1 MLCNKC
7 GNNINEGEKFC
18 MKCGTPVQKET
29 TQETPVAI
37 QTTVKEKKTLSPNTK
52 KLIIFSSIGA
62 VTLATV
68 LILLFAV
75 IMPMLNRVDAS
86 KYITSS
92 IDSMMLYE
100 DSISGSVS
108 IDKDKIYAEHLAEKA
123 SQNTN
128 VNSFSDLL
136 SGLSSYSTAGYL
148 NELLD
153 YCDVDVT
160 VKGDEK
166 ASTAITEN
174 SEDYDKDNS
183 SFEKCNSND
192 VLVVT
197 LKWEEH
203 PESQRKIEL
212 LEKKAGISFDKS
224 EKTVELSIKDML
236 TEKELSVR
244 EKVNVDL
251 FKYLEDN
258 DLVTTFGTTDGE
270 LSLEVGDFTFTEG
283 DYTFTKEGGVIKVS
297 DGLSEEH
304 TIYLNN
310 TSASYLTEGEM
321 VEVSI
326 SSVDLEENTE
336 NHLNGTDIFFT
347 SISQS
352 YEATACEPMTI
363 EEAKQNIELIKTSV
377 PQLIMNYTWSN
388 VKPVVSEI
396 HFLQS
401 KGSSEYDN
409 RILIVYKNPEYNDYS
424 TISFNNAHISNGKFY
439 YDDYTQEYHWDNDS
453 IEKVKKS
460 SYVLDDDKYTA
471 TKIG

>member
-1 MLCNKC
+1 
-7 GNNINEGEKFC
+7 
-18 MKCGTPVQKET
+18 MKCGAPVQKET
-29 TQETPVAI
+29 TQEAPVAI

-92 IDSMMLYE
+92 FDSMMLYE

-108 IDKDKIYAEHLAEKA
+108 IDKDTIYAEHLAEKV

-128 VNSFSDLL
+128 VNSLNDFL
-136 SGLSSYSTAGYL
+136 SGLSSYSTAEYL

-160 VKGDEK
+160 VKGAEK
-166 ASTAITEN
+166 ASTATTEN

-197 LKWEEH
+197 LKWEEQ
-203 PESQRKIEL
+203 PDSQRKIEL

-297 DGLSEEH
+297 DGLGEEH

-326 SSVDLEENTE
+326 SSVD
-336 NHLNGTDIFFT
+336 
-347 SISQS
+347 
-352 YEATACEPMTI
+352 
-363 EEAKQNIELIKTSV
+363 
-377 PQLIMNYTWSN
+377 
-388 VKPVVSEI
+388 
-396 HFLQS
+396 
-401 KGSSEYDN
+401 
-409 RILIVYKNPEYNDYS
+409 
-424 TISFNNAHISNGKFY
+424 
-439 YDDYTQEYHWDNDS
+439 
-453 IEKVKKS
+453 
-460 SYVLDDDKYTA
+460 
-471 TKIG
+471 